1 MELGRGCSLEA
12 IWSETEPR
20 CQEISGVKTGLE
32 VCYIGGGGALPSCVQ
47 AQMSPSVGCRGGH
60 RTQPTLLQ
68 DSNVLITYSL
78 EDQKLRPGFLL
89 QKVPSPP
96 GGNSS
101 QSKNSRRNQRPQ
113 ERTLHTAASWKRG
126 LRKWSPLLETQAG
139 RALAQCPATHVP
151 LLPSS
156 LLCAAVSP
164 FASSTSVA
172 DTLWDLKSSRMGCT
186 CWPGHL
192 LGHFDQLMGG

>member
-1 MELGRGCSLEA
+1 MSRQDWKCVILGGRGRL
-12 IWSETEPR
+12 R
-20 CQEISGVKTGLE
+20 
-32 VCYIGGGGALPSCVQ
+32 SCAQ
-47 AQMSPSVGCRGGH
+47 AQMSPSLGCRGGH

-68 DSNVLITYSL
+68 DSNILITYSL
-78 EDQKLRPGFLL
+78 EDQKLRPGFL

-113 ERTLHTAASWKRG
+113 KRTLHTAPSWKRD
-126 LRKWSPLLETQAG
+126 LRKWSQLLETQAAW
-139 RALAQCPATHVP
+139 ALVQCPAAHVS

-172 DTLWDLKSSRMGCT
+172 DTLGDLKSSRMGCT

-192 LGHFDQLMGG
+192 LGHWFPLISSWVAELINVRPNP